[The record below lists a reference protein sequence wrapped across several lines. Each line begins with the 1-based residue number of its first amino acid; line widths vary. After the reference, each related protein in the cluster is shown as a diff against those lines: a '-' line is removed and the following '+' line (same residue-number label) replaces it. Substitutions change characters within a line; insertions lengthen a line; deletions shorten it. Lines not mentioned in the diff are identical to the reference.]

1 MATGIDKIS
10 GNGGFVLLT
19 GTGVNNGYWESL
31 VINEDAVFSAL
42 EIGGVSVLSSKGL
55 SAKTVKAGMYLP
67 TDPTQKITKVTLTS
81 GSVIAYL

>member
-10 GNGGFVLLT
+10 GNAGFVLLT
-19 GTGVNNGYWESL
+19 GTGANNGYWESL

-55 SAKTVKAGMYLP
+55 SGKTVKAGMYLP
-67 TDPTQKITKVTLTS
+67 TDPTQKFTKVTLAS